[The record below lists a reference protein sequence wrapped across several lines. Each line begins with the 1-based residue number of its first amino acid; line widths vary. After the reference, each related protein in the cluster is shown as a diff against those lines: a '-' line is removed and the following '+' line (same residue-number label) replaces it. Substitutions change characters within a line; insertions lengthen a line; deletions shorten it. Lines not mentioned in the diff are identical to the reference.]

1 MLHLSTVDAH
11 TLELLRSL
19 QRLPELADTHLVGG
33 TSLALQLGH
42 RRSIDID
49 LFGHIE
55 TDHQLLPDTICT
67 MGNVTLRYS
76 TSNIH
81 AFTIDNVMVDIV
93 NYSYPWLNAPIIE
106 DGIRLASIEDIAAM
120 KVTAIVGRG
129 TKKDFV
135 DMAFL
140 LDRMSLSDILQ
151 CYQRKFSDGSLF
163 MALKSLLY
171 FDDAEPMPMPQM
183 LIPKS
188 WEEVKGTITNAVL
201 HYHEQR

>member
-11 TLELLRSL
+11 TLELLRTL
-19 QRLPELADTHLVGG
+19 QQLPELADTRLVGG

-42 RRSIDID
+42 RRSIDLD
-49 LFGHIE
+49 LFGHVE
-55 TDHQLLPDTICT
+55 FDGASLSDAFCA
-67 MGNVTLRYS
+67 MGNVVPRYS
-76 TSNIH
+76 TPNIH
-81 AFTIDNVMVDIV
+81 AYAIDHVMVDIV
-93 NYSYPWLNAPIIE
+93 NYSYPWLNAPIVE

-120 KVTAIVGRG
+120 KVTAIIGRG

-140 LDRMSLSDILQ
+140 LDRMSLSDILH

-171 FDDAEPMPMPQM
+171 FDDAESMPMPQM

-188 WEEVKGTITNAVL
+188 WEEVKDTITKAVL
-201 HYHEQR
+201 HYHKLQ

>member
-1 MLHLSTVDAH
+1 MLHISTVDTH
-11 TLELLRSL
+11 TLELLSSL
-19 QRLPELADTHLVGG
+19 QQLPELADTRLVGG

-49 LFGHIE
+49 LFGRVD
-55 TDHQLLPDTICT
+55 TDNQFLSENLCT
-67 MGNVTLRYS
+67 MGHVTPRYS
-76 TSNIH
+76 TTNIH
-81 AFTIDNVMVDIV
+81 AFTIDHVMVDIV
-93 NYSYPWLNAPIIE
+93 NYHYPWLNPPIIE

-140 LDRMSLSDILQ
+140 LEQMSLSDILG
-151 CYQRKFSDGSLF
+151 CYQQKFADGSLF

-183 LIPKS
+183 LVPKS
-188 WEEVKGTITNAVL
+188 WEEVKDAITKAVVN
-201 HYHEQR
+201 YR